1 MTDTKKS
8 KLLML
13 LMTTLTVLT
22 ISYNVLQKYVMPDIE
37 GYWQRKL
44 YYERVISKKGLT
56 LQKGMYWKEKK

>member
-22 ISYNVLQKYVMPDIE
+22 ISYNVLQEYVMPDIN
-37 GYWQRKL
+37 GYWQRRL
-44 YYERVISKKGLT
+44 YYERVISKKGLP
-56 LQKGMYWKEKK
+56 LHKGMYWEEKK

>member
-1 MTDTKKS
+1 
-8 KLLML
+8 ML